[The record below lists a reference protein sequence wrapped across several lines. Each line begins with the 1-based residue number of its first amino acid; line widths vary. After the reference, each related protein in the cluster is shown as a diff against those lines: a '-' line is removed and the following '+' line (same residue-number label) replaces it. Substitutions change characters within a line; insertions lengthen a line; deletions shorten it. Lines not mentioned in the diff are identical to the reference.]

1 MLAWKEEGPGALD
14 WLLRTN
20 LPLMQA
26 VRHHRAGDGTKA
38 MAAFGEWDPSEDI
51 FDVISVED
59 IYPSINTGDVS
70 DDIFDPLKPLAHVDE
85 CIALAEKLS
94 FGLADN
100 EAFWSWIA
108 RHSPLAREKAWFKQ
122 ETLEELRGEL
132 QDEGEDGEE
141 GGEEETDKTNASNN
155 DAGK

>member
-1 MLAWKEEGPGALD
+1 MERKGPGALD

-38 MAAFGEWDPSEDI
+38 MAAFREWEGDDDLFPSGSDPSE
-51 FDVISVED
+51 F
-59 IYPSINTGDVS
+59 
-70 DDIFDPLKPLAHVDE
+70 FDPLEPLAQVDE
-85 CIALAEKLS
+85 CIALAENFS

-100 EAFWSWIA
+100 EALWNWIA

-122 ETLEELRGEL
+122 ETLEELRGEM
-132 QDEGEDGEE
+132 QDKGEDGEE
-141 GGEEETDKTNASNN
+141 GGEEKTDKTNASNN
-155 DAGK
+155 DAGKEL